1 MEENKTISDENL
13 LKFFSKENL
22 EDMTTLFC
30 NGRFQDLLNKYFYI
44 NNLNEAQNNQNLNN
58 TPKEEEINN
67 QLSSLVVTNNDNNK
81 LELNYQIFEKLL
93 EDELNQQIVLTIVL
107 YCLLKNK
114 KMIKEVHDLLEK
126 YKYPIEDMIFPLNFL
141 IIKYYIKIQ
150 NFLQAINNINTLIS
164 KYEEYKMNIEE
175 KKLDLNNIYTIETF
189 HQKFTY
195 FDNLFNYLFN
205 MNNIDAKIKKLY
217 FELKSCFY
225 QKKCFSQA
233 YKIILDLYQKY
244 PEDFLIQFELAK
256 DSIICSKP
264 DVYETILEKMKK
276 NKEEEKDEYLRGV
289 YNNYILYAEALSQIA
304 YNKFTEAKTK
314 FEEIVKVREKENNV
328 ILQNNI
334 ALLSIYEN
342 NLKEGYDKLVSL
354 FKDKASDN
362 KNEKIRE
369 NIKIMQEKFNIK

>member
-67 QLSSLVVTNNDNNK
+67 QLSSLIVTNNDNNK

-114 KMIKEVHDLLEK
+114 KMINEVHDLLEK

-189 HQKFTY
+189 HQKFIY

-264 DVYETILEKMKK
+264 DVYETVLEKMKK

-354 FKDKASDN
+354 FKDKANDN

>member
-30 NGRFQDLLNKYFYI
+30 NGRFQDLLTKYFYI
-44 NNLNEAQNNQNLNN
+44 NNSNEAQNNQNLNN

-67 QLSSLVVTNNDNNK
+67 QLSSLIVTNNDNNK

-314 FEEIVKVREKENNV
+314 FEQIVKIREKENNV

-354 FKDKASDN
+354 FKDKANDN

>member
-30 NGRFQDLLNKYFYI
+30 NGRFQDLLTKYFYI
-44 NNLNEAQNNQNLNN
+44 NNSNEAQNNQNLNN

-67 QLSSLVVTNNDNNK
+67 HLSSLIVTNNDNNK

-114 KMIKEVHDLLEK
+114 KMINEVHDLLEK

-164 KYEEYKMNIEE
+164 KYEEYKMNLEE

-314 FEEIVKVREKENNV
+314 FEEIVKIREKENNV

-354 FKDKASDN
+354 FKDKANDN